1 MCEVWSLNCG
11 FSLLNHKVS
20 AQDAAL
26 PKIALTCRQQPDF
39 RAAVPMNHANLQVQ
53 ACDGSLDVGGNYFLF
68 IYLFILGHQQLEMK
82 VSNLTKCFLP

>member
-1 MCEVWSLNCG
+1 MREVWSLNCG

-39 RAAVPMNHANLQVQ
+39 RAAEPMNHANLQVQ
-53 ACDGSLDVGGNYFLF
+53 ACDVILDLGRNYFF
-68 IYLFILGHQQLEMK
+68 IFFRASTIRNEG
-82 VSNLTKCFLP
+82 F